1 MKEKNEKKDKKEIV
15 KISTIFIAEV
25 CLILTTLLFTMDIP
39 LKPITH
45 LFMGLLSMSAV
56 LYFGLLSI
64 EAVSVAREN
73 IRVTEKANKV
83 IDACAKQDEIVKD
96 IYRRIDDSEKKN
108 ETAMKITAQS
118 LQLIMEQ
125 IKVLT
130 TPPEQTPEPPKKT
143 KR

>member
-25 CLILTTLLFTMDIP
+25 CLILTTLLFTMDIQ

-73 IRVTEKANKV
+73 IRLTEKANRV

-96 IYRRIDDSEKKN
+96 IYRRIDESEKKN
-108 ETAMKITAQS
+108 ETAMKLTAQS